1 MNIRGIFCTALAIS
15 FAIAVISFQTGT
27 CSNSSQHHEVTL
39 LAMQAEKASFIRSS
53 LEKNFDIAVRNA
65 LEKCIMLGITE
76 QWEAQQFVNSELE
89 KALGKID
96 EATEEA
102 EFENIDREFL
112 EENSKVFVQ
121 SVNGIVIVEYFFTGG
136 LLKNHRRRAR
146 IKVGKAETC
155 FEIRRGYTAVVIG

>member
-15 FAIAVISFQTGT
+15 FAIAVISFQTET
-27 CSNSSQHHEVTL
+27 YSNSVQHQEVTV

-53 LEKNFDIAVRNA
+53 LEKNFDIAAKNA
-65 LEKCIMLGITE
+65 LEKCIILRIAE
-76 QWEAQQFVNSELE
+76 QGEAQQFVNSEIE

-96 EATEEA
+96 DAFEEA
-102 EFENIDREFL
+102 EFENRDREFL

-121 SVNGIVIVEYFFTGG
+121 HAGGIVTAEYFFTGG
-136 LLKNHRRRAR
+136 LLKNHRLKAR
-146 IKVGKAETC
+146 IKVGKAETS